1 MKKIILTAIAGIIP
15 LVYAAAQEFQLKSE
29 KELPIYECGK
39 PASFTLSVLKD
50 GKPLTE
56 GKYIAEVTLDNNTVI
71 EKKELD
77 LAKGNP
83 ASFAAT
89 LKTPGF
95 MLVRLRDAKGGNVTM
110 PGKGNRRTPVL
121 AGAAFEPEKI
131 KMGYP
136 LPADFMEFWEAGR
149 KQLADKP
156 VKLEK
161 VEKKCT
167 KTYTAYYV
175 TVNSLNGETLTG
187 YLSVPVGKGPFPAYI
202 TVPGAGP
209 GGTGP
214 AYDFAGKG
222 VITLMMNVHKFPTA
236 DNPAEQK
243 KRYQEYLQKNGT
255 NGKALY
261 YPQLGADSR
270 DTYFFRSVYVGIDRV
285 INHIAQ
291 MPEWDRRHMVVSG
304 SSQGGGSALILAGLN
319 KNITALAANVPALC
333 DHAGSKKG
341 RSSGWPRLDR
351 TKNADKV
358 APYFDAANFARL
370 IKVPA
375 LVSCGFIDRTCSPS
389 SVYAA
394 YNELGGEKEMVHM
407 PLEGHTVSKAYIE
420 KHKQFAYKHL
430 GIQK

>member
-1 MKKIILTAIAGIIP
+1 MKRIILTAIAGIIP
-15 LVYAAAQEFQLKSE
+15 MVYAAAQEFQLKNE

-39 PASFTLSVLKD
+39 PAGFTLSVLKD
-50 GKPLTE
+50 GKPLNE
-56 GKYIAEVTLDNNTVI
+56 GKYIAEVTLDGNKVI

-77 LAKGNP
+77 LSKANP
-83 ASFAAT
+83 AAFSAT

-95 MLVRLRDAKGGNVTM
+95 MLVRLRDAKGGFVTM

-131 KMGYP
+131 KMGYA
-136 LPADFMEFWEAGR
+136 LPDDFMAFWEAGR
-149 KQLADKP
+149 KALADKP

-291 MPEWDRRHMVVSG
+291 MPEWDRKHMVVSG

-319 KNITALAANVPALC
+319 RNITALAANVPALC
-333 DHAGSKKG
+333 DHGGSKTG

-358 APYFDAANFARL
+358 APYFDAANFARF

-394 YNELGGEKEMVHM
+394 FNELRGEKEMVHV
-407 PLEGHTVSKAYIE
+407 PLEGHTVSKQYQE
-420 KHKQFAYKHL
+420 KFKLFAYKHL
-430 GIQK
+430 GLQK